1 MICLRKNINARP
13 LIGGWKDTHG
23 ATRHGI
29 GSGNGNLNGN
39 MVEGYGPADSSKTLN
54 GCTRHKADICHS
66 FFSDHYQLL
75 SHAQQ
80 SGQLEPNV
88 TYSGSGFWIWTLG
101 PRISDL
107 ESPEHRE
114 LVTRA
119 AFWRQLEHSR
129 RVARHQT
136 ILYIVGKK

>member
-1 MICLRKNINARP
+1 
-13 LIGGWKDTHG
+13 
-23 ATRHGI
+23 
-29 GSGNGNLNGN
+29 

-107 ESPEHRE
+107 ESRISRAPRAGHSSCLLEAIGALSPGRATPNYIIYSGEEVKETKPEH
-114 LVTRA
+114 
-119 AFWRQLEHSR
+119 
-129 RVARHQT
+129 
-136 ILYIVGKK
+136 